1 MNVMRVNFDLRHY
14 NAPERVTWSDG
25 VL

>member
-14 NAPERVTWSDG
+14 NAHERVTWSDG